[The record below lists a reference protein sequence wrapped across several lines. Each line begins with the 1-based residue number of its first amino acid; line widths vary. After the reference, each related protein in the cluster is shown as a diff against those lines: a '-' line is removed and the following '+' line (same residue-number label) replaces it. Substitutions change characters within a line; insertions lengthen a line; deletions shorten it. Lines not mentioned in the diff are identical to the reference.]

1 MTVSSVKKNCQSLL
15 WLCALLWGG
24 RMLAAVPAESLV
36 INSISVEETNLAF
49 VATFPPGVGHATLEM
64 RPTLAD
70 EWQSAEMLNVPV
82 GGGTIEFMLPKPAQ
96 ETAFFRLN
104 ASMLVVNDSPTNN
117 PAKTTTQVSAELQF
131 VAVPPLGPDSTN
143 TSEAVFHFKGLVD
156 GSDRITIKRQGAL
169 WEHVNWGWPAGAVT
183 VNGSQ
188 WNPSD
193 KNFITTTGAVLF
205 LSEKY
210 SLRSPQLELID
221 GRDVVALERTND
233 ALIVY
238 LDDTPP
244 GAAPYDFKIH
254 FPILPEKLKPVRP
267 SASATL
273 KITAQIDGSDLLKI
287 TAREAVWTHRAWS
300 YPGVVKLNDLAWNVC
315 QTNTLANT
323 GTNTFLP
330 ADVDFATAKIIG
342 RQGRDL
348 ATMWAD
354 PDALWINFADNPNGA
369 DAYELEISFGQ

>member
-1 MTVSSVKKNCQSLL
+1 MKKIFHVLL
-15 WLCALLWGG
+15 WLCAVVWGG
-24 RMLAAVPAESLV
+24 RMVAAVPTDALV

-49 VATFPPGVGHATLEM
+49 VATFPPGVDHATLEM
-64 RPTLAD
+64 RPTLAA
-70 EWQSAEMLNVPV
+70 EWQSAATLNVPV
-82 GGGTIEFMLPKPAQ
+82 AGGTIEFTLPKPPL

-104 ASMLVVNDSPTNN
+104 ASPLIPDNSLTNN
-117 PAKTTTQVSAELQF
+117 PAITMTQVSAELQF
-131 VAVPPLGPDSTN
+131 VAVPPLGRDSTN
-143 TSEAVFHFKGLVD
+143 THEAVFHFQGMVD
-156 GSDRITIKRQGAL
+156 GSDRITIQRQGAL

-188 WNPSD
+188 WNPSE
-193 KNFITTTGAVLF
+193 KNFMTTTGAVLF
-205 LSEKY
+205 LSEEY
-210 SLRSPQLELID
+210 SLRSPRLELIA

-233 ALIVY
+233 ALFVY

-244 GAAPYDFKIH
+244 GPALYDFKIH
-254 FPILPEKLKPVRP
+254 FPRLPEQLKPVRP
-267 SASATL
+267 SPSAIL

-287 TAREAVWTHRAWS
+287 TASEAVWTHRAWS
-300 YPGVVKLNDLAWNVC
+300 YPGEVKLNDIAWNVG

-330 ADVDFATAKIIG
+330 ADVDFASAKIIG
-342 RQGRDL
+342 RQGRDVV
-348 ATMWAD
+348 TMWAD